1 MSKGVKNKRINLLYF
16 VKIIIKIDKF
26 CFNKL
31 NKAKT

>member
-26 CFNKL
+26 CL
-31 NKAKT
+31 IYYNKAKT